1 MVLVAAFIVII
12 IIITFSF
19 SLTKELEGSF
29 TGKIKSIF
37 MKVVLLVWSKNYK
50 ARNPFFSCI
59 LTNFS
64 FHPQIQKHV
73 NYAKY
78 AASFKQSF
86 HPAAEFR

>member
-50 ARNPFFSCI
+50 A
-59 LTNFS
+59 
-64 FHPQIQKHV
+64 
-73 NYAKY
+73 
-78 AASFKQSF
+78 
-86 HPAAEFR
+86 